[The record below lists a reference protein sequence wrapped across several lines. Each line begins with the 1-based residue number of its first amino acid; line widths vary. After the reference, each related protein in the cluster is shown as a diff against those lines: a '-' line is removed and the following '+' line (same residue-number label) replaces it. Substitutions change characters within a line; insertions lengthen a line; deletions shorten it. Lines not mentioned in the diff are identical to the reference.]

1 MKNNKKWAAAQKRFD
16 DSLPKLDNGNI
27 DWETLQKTVS
37 QNKGLIEMLAGK
49 LPPQAIDIEKAVLG
63 ACLIDAT
70 GFKKAKNV
78 FGGVKKPFYTDVHN
92 AIWSAMENLNQKNE
106 PIDRLTVFEALE
118 SMLKTGVL
126 NDSPY
131 YLSELTEQVSSSAHI
146 ESHTRILYQT
156 HLRRSLINESI
167 QLFQKATDPSTDLFE
182 VMDEH
187 LLSIHNLSQLN
198 SILKVHSMP
207 TVMDM
212 AENATPKS
220 FLVGSLIKKEDVT
233 LLFSGTGNG
242 KSVFS
247 IQMADKISRG
257 ESLFD
262 GLLRNDCGK
271 QKVLYFDFELTLS
284 DYKDRYI
291 DGAGNKYPFLGEG
304 WFDRLGNDEDDPK
317 TFKEMASKM
326 EQILTVNVENKQ
338 PNVIFVDNIT
348 AMSNGSTI
356 DPEVVRRVMDLLLLL
371 KKRYNLTVIVLAHTP
386 KRYDTSKPLLVE
398 DLAGSSL
405 LSIYVDSI
413 VTIGQS
419 KMGEKIKYIKHIK
432 VRSGAKIHDEQN
444 VIQISIEKEGAFLQ
458 FKTLEE
464 PTGRESDHLVS
475 KYDAAIDEQLIKD
488 MVLLKEDG
496 KSLSQIKEELSLKIS
511 RQYIGQLI
519 KAYQQKNTNSS
530 VADFEDALKTPP
542 SESDS

>member
-1 MKNNKKWAAAQKRFD
+1 MKSNKKWAAAQKRFD

-37 QNKGLIEMLAGK
+37 QNKDLIEMLAGK

-70 GFKKAKNV
+70 GFLKAKNV
-78 FGGVKKPFYTDVHN
+78 FGAVKNPFYTDAHN
-92 AIWSAMENLNQKNE
+92 AIWSAMENLNKKNE
-106 PIDRLTVFEALE
+106 NIDRLTIFKELE

-126 NDSPY
+126 NGSPY

-156 HLRRSLINESI
+156 HLRRSLINQSV
-167 QLFQKATDPSTDLFE
+167 QLFQKATDLSTDLFE
-182 VMDEH
+182 VIDEH
-187 LLSIHNLSQLN
+187 SLSISHLTQFN

-207 TVMDM
+207 AVMDM

-242 KSVFS
+242 KSIFS

-262 GLLRNDCGK
+262 GLLRNDCGQ

-284 DYKDRYI
+284 DYKNRYI
-291 DGAGNKYPFLGEG
+291 DGAGNKYPFIGDG
-304 WFDRLGNDEDDPK
+304 WFDRLGNNEDDPK

-326 EQILTVNVENKQ
+326 EQILTINVENKQ

-356 DPEVVRRVMDLLLLL
+356 DPEVARRVMDLLLLL

-386 KRYDTSKPLLVE
+386 KRYDISKPILVE

-405 LSIYVDSI
+405 LAIYVDSI

-432 VRSGAKIHDEQN
+432 VRSGDKIHDEQN
-444 VIQISIEKEGAFLQ
+444 VIQVSIEKEGAFLQ

-464 PTGRESDHLVS
+464 PTGRETDHLVN
-475 KYDAAIDEQLIKD
+475 KYDVSIDEKLIKD
-488 MVLLKEDG
+488 MVILKEDG

-519 KAYQQKNTNSS
+519 KMYQQKNTNSTL
-530 VADFEDALKTPP
+530 ADFEDALKTAP